1 MLLKIVVAPLI
12 CLLLTTI
19 TVAQEHRVEVLDEAP
34 PADKVSENLREQF
47 AASGFKVIRGSSRTV
62 CEFWPCQS
70 WNVSAD
76 FKATSERLYPF
87 EPGQL
92 IGLLRFRRRGK
103 DFRAQTISSGV
114 YTLRYGLQPI
124 DGNHEGTS
132 PTRDFLLM
140 VSAED
145 DKAVEPWDAEKL
157 LEASTSAAGSSH
169 PAMLGLQPSPVGA
182 SPQPAMRHNEQN
194 DWWILHF
201 VGKATSRGKTHEL
214 PVDLIVAGHAKE

>member
-1 MLLKIVVAPLI
+1 MLLKLVVAPLI
-12 CLLLTTI
+12 GLSLTAI

-34 PADKVSENLREQF
+34 PVDKVSENLRQQF

-157 LEASTSAAGSSH
+157 LEASAEAAGSSH
-169 PAMLGLQPSPVGA
+169 PAMLGLQPSPAGA

-214 PVDLIVAGHAKE
+214 PVDLIVAGHAQE

>member
-12 CLLLTTI
+12 CLFLTTM

-34 PADKVSENLREQF
+34 PTEEVSEDLRQQF
-47 AASGFKVIRGSSRTV
+47 AESGFKVIRGSSRTV

-70 WNVSAD
+70 WKVTAV

-87 EPGQL
+87 ESGQL

-157 LEASTSAAGSSH
+157 LKASAEAAGSSH
-169 PAMLGLQPSPVGA
+169 PAMLGLQKSRAGA

-201 VGKATSRGKTHEL
+201 VGKATSSGKTHEL
-214 PVDLIVAGHAKE
+214 PLDLIVAGHAKE